1 VHVSDAFAPRMGG
14 IERQVHDL
22 ARRQQAAGH
31 DVEIITAVAGG
42 SMDDPPGLV
51 VHRPA
56 SSSGKGPGTILYRSW
71 RRGRT
76 ITRTGGYD
84 VVHVHSSTWSPM
96 GGMTIAPVARAGLPV
111 VVTVHSLWNVY
122 WPLYSAAN
130 WLFGWNRRPIVWS
143 AVSSVATVAVTK
155 QLRTGGPGKLSRR
168 GRRRRADG
176 AGRHPVVD
184 VLPNAVD
191 HDAWR
196 IDPLPR
202 GPKRVVVVSVMRL
215 ALRKRPHHYVKM
227 LRQAR
232 ALVPADIRLEAIII
246 GDGPR
251 RGGLERYLA
260 KHDMTD
266 WVTLYG
272 RASHEQIREVYRD
285 ADFFVAPATLESFG
299 IAALEARSAGLP
311 VIAHAKSGVRD
322 FVEHGR
328 EGLLAKGDADMTE
341 QIARLAMTPA
351 LLAAMTKYSRDNVP
365 PFGWSEVLE
374 RCDELYRRAGVP
386 RAGQKADATPDE
398 LAQRRA

>member
-1 VHVSDAFAPRMGG
+1 MRIVHVSDAFAPRMGG
-14 IERQVHDL
+14 IERQVQDL

-42 SMDDPPGLV
+42 AADDPPGLV

-56 SSSGKGPGTILYRSW
+56 SSSGKGAGTILYRSW
-71 RRGRT
+71 RSGRT
-76 ITRTGGYD
+76 IARTGGYD

-96 GGMTIAPVARAGLPV
+96 GGMAIAPVARAGLPV

-155 QLRTGGPGKLSRR
+155 QLRTGGPGRY
-168 GRRRRADG
+168 GRRTATE
-176 AGRHPVVD
+176 

-191 HDAWR
+191 HDAWL

-202 GPKRVVVVSVMRL
+202 GPKRIVVVSVMRL

-232 ALVPADIRLEAIII
+232 ALVPADVRLEAIII

-251 RGGLERYLA
+251 RAGLERYLA

-328 EGLLAKGDADMTE
+328 DGLLAKGDADMTE
-341 QIARLAMTPA
+341 QIARLAMTPT
-351 LLAAMTKYSRDNVP
+351 LLAAMTKYNRDNIP
-365 PFGWSEVLE
+365 HFGWSEVLE
-374 RCDELYRRAGVP
+374 RCEQLYRRAGAP
-386 RAGQKADATPDE
+386 RADRPAGATPDE
-398 LAQRRA
+398 LAQHSA

>member
-1 VHVSDAFAPRMGG
+1 MRIVHVTDCFMPRMGG

-22 ARRQQAAGH
+22 ARYQHAAGH
-31 DVEIITAVAGG
+31 EVEIITSVAGASG
-42 SMDDPPGLV
+42 DVDPALI
-51 VHRPA
+51 VHRPQ
-56 SSSGKGPGTILYRSW
+56 SRRGKDAGDILYRSW
-71 RRGRT
+71 WRGGR
-76 ITRTGGYD
+76 IVQAGDFD

-96 GGMTIAPVARAGLPV
+96 AGMTMWSAARAGVPV
-111 VVTVHSLWNVY
+111 VATIHSLWNVY
-122 WPLYSAAN
+122 WPLFTVAN

-143 AVSSVATVAVTK
+143 AVSSVATVAVAK
-155 QLRTGGPGKLSRR
+155 QLRTGGPARPRSRR
-168 GRRRRADG
+168 DI
-176 AGRHPVVD
+176 VNSIEVF
-184 VLPNAVD
+184 PNAVD

-202 GPKRVVVVSVMRL
+202 QANRVVVVSVMRL

-227 LRQAR
+227 LRRAR
-232 ALVPADIRLEAIII
+232 ALVPADIRIEAIII

-251 RGGLERYLA
+251 RAGIERYLA

-328 EGLLAKGDADMTE
+328 EGLLAHGDKDMAD
-341 QIARLAMTPA
+341 QIARLAMAPA
-351 LLAAMTKYSRDNVP
+351 LRATMTAYNRDNTP
-365 PFGWSEVLE
+365 HFGWDEIL
-374 RCDELYRRAGVP
+374 RQCGELYRRAGYRPSEVTDEAS
-386 RAGQKADATPDE
+386 AGDQ
-398 LAQRRA
+398 LAERSA